1 MWQCVL
7 NFLETQAPVISLATL
22 ILMAVYVL
30 YTIRTFKSIHFQTEL
45 QSQAYLLVSYYITQE
60 GLGVPSVSPSPSG
73 TSGYSGLGAGSYP
86 NIYATTISSVVFTR
100 NHERIEQKMVELYRK
115 WRAILSKNIPDAVQ
129 PEKDIILFLQNR
141 GKSDIIW
148 WKINLK
154 AHIEPGKYL
163 ASKFNTNGDYCEWSI
178 EYKGSHEV
186 IASMD
191 GINISIGK
199 SGVFPELTLS
209 WTIEYKD
216 MRDVSYTRF
225 GGDRSLK
232 DRNVLADPLAN
243 SAA

>member
-1 MWQCVL
+1 MWQCVI
-7 NFLETQAPVISLATL
+7 NFLETQAPVISLATI

-30 YTIRTFKSIHFQTEL
+30 YTIRTFKSIHRQTEL
-45 QSQAYLLVSYYITQE
+45 LSEAYLLVSYHILQE
-60 GLGVPSVSPSPSG
+60 GLGPPSVSPGSSG
-73 TSGYSGLGAGSYP
+73 TSGYSGTVGMIYA
-86 NIYATTISSVVFTR
+86 NIYTTAASSFDFKR
-100 NHERIEQKMVELYRK
+100 GYERIEEKMVELHRK

-129 PEKDIILFLQNR
+129 PEKDITLYLQNR
-141 GKSDIIW
+141 GKSDIVW

-163 ASKFNTNGDYCEWSI
+163 ASKFNINGENCEWSI

-216 MRDVSYTRF
+216 MRDVSYAKF
-225 GGDRSLK
+225 GGDRSLT
-232 DRNVLADPLAN
+232 DRNVLADPLTN
-243 SAA
+243 PAA